1 MATNLRV
8 GGTHGYQPYREIE
21 PVPPYPRIDPQQPR
35 DNYPRQK
42 NEQRSDKDDH
52 ARRRFRAM
60 RKLIDELQEFSGL
73 TRVDYL
79 TSEAELKDLGIS
91 IVEKELVEQLLEL
104 RISSAD
110 IENLFQ
116 PLHRNQVSPL
126 LKSGHTLSDGNNFFP
141 VFVAGLSEYNLNF
154 QNLYPRFDH
163 KPEQIIEQIEQSG
176 RFISEKNRLRLNF
189 CRSEPTGEA
198 AILQLDI
205 SVLVAVSEVDEAGR
219 RVILY
224 QRPDNTYAL
233 YADKQIDLSI

>member
-8 GGTHGYQPYREIE
+8 GGRHGYQPYREVE
-21 PVPPYPRIDPQQPR
+21 PVPPYPRVEPQQSR
-35 DNYPRQK
+35 DNYPHQK

-79 TSEAELKDLGIS
+79 TSETELKDLGIS
-91 IVEKELVEQLLEL
+91 IAGGELGEHLLEL
-104 RISSAD
+104 KTSSTA
-110 IENLFQ
+110 IERLFQ
-116 PLHRNQVSPL
+116 QLHRDPVSPL
-126 LKSGHTLSDGNNFFP
+126 LKSGHPLSESNNFFP
-141 VFVAGLSEYNLNF
+141 VFVAGLAEYNLHF
-154 QNLYPRFDH
+154 QSLHPRFDH
-163 KPEQIIEQIEQSG
+163 KPEQIIEQIERNGQ
-176 RFISEKNRLRLNF
+176 FVSEKNRLRLNF
-189 CRSEPTGEA
+189 YNSETPGEA

-205 SVLVAVSEVDEAGR
+205 SVLVAVSEVDEADR

-224 QRPDNTYAL
+224 QRPNKSYAL